1 VSESTGQRI
10 DAPSIRDVAERAG
23 VSVATVSRVL
33 NRTAR
38 VAPAKAAD
46 VQRAIDDLGFRPNS
60 LARALSL
67 GRTGTVGVIAPFFTH
82 LGTLGRLRGITD
94 RVAAEDY
101 DLMIFDVE
109 TPRQRV
115 DALVKL
121 ARRDR
126 VDGLL
131 VVSVPLAD
139 DEVARLRRDA
149 LPVVLVDVA
158 HPALSRVTIDDVGG
172 GRIAAEHLI
181 DRGHTRIGFVG
192 DLPGNPLGFTSSEYR
207 LAGYRDALTAAGI
220 AVDERLIRRGVH
232 GRESARALAAELLAG
247 PEPPSAVFAASD
259 TQAIGVLEAARAAG
273 LDVPGKLA
281 VVGFDDVEFA
291 GILGL
296 TTVRQPL
303 AQIGG
308 DAMELLLSELRDGSN
323 DPVEIVHPLTLIQ
336 RRTT

>member
-1 VSESTGQRI
+1 
-10 DAPSIRDVAERAG
+10 VAERAG

-33 NRTAR
+33 NGTAR
-38 VAPAKAAD
+38 VAPSKAAD
-46 VQRAIDDLGFRPNS
+46 VHQAIDDLGYRPNS
-60 LARALSL
+60 MARALSL
-67 GRTGTVGVIAPFFTH
+67 GRTGTIGVIAPFFTH
-82 LGTLGRLRGITD
+82 WGTLGRLHGITD

-109 TPRQRV
+109 TPKQRE

-139 DEVARLRRDA
+139 HEVSRLRRDA

-158 HPALSRVTIDDVGG
+158 HPALSRVTIDDVAG
-172 GRIAAEHLI
+172 GRMAAQHLI

-207 LAGYRDALTAAGI
+207 LAGYRDALTVAGI
-220 AVDERLIRRGVH
+220 AVDERLIRLGVH
-232 GRESARALAAELLAG
+232 GRASARALAGELLTG

-259 TQAIGVLEAARAAG
+259 TQAIGVLEAAAAAG
-273 LDVPGKLA
+273 LSVPGDVA
-281 VVGFDDVEFA
+281 VVGFDDVEPA
-291 GILGL
+291 EILGL

-308 DAMELLLSELRDGSN
+308 DAMELLLSELRDGSG
-323 DPVEIVHPLTLIQ
+323 DPVEIVHPLTLVQ

>member
-1 VSESTGQRI
+1 MRTDQRGET
-10 DAPSIRDVAERAG
+10 PSIRDVAQRAG

-33 NRTAR
+33 NASAR
-38 VAPAKAAD
+38 VAPSKAAE
-46 VQRAIDDLGFRPNS
+46 VHRAIEDLGFRPNS
-60 LARALSL
+60 VARALSL
-67 GRTGTVGVIAPFFTH
+67 GRTGTVGVVAPFFTH
-82 LGTLGRLRGITD
+82 WGTLGRLRGITD

-109 TPRQRV
+109 TPKQRE

-139 DEVARLRRDA
+139 DEVSRLRRDA
-149 LPVVLVDVA
+149 LPAVLVDVA
-158 HPALSRVTIDDVGG
+158 HPALSRVTIDDVAG

-181 DRGHTRIGFVG
+181 QRGHTRIGFVG
-192 DLPGNPLGFTSSEYR
+192 DLPDNPLGFTSSEYR
-207 LAGYRDALTAAGI
+207 LAGYRDALTAAGL
-220 AVDERLIRRGVH
+220 AMDERLIRRGVH
-232 GRESARALAAELLAG
+232 GRETARALAGELLAG

-259 TQAIGVLEAARAAG
+259 TQAIGVLEAAAAAG
-273 LDVPGKLA
+273 LEVPGELA
-281 VVGFDDVEFA
+281 VVGFDDVELA

-303 AQIGG
+303 AQIGC
-308 DAMELLLSELRDGSN
+308 DAMELLLAELGDGPG
-323 DPVEIVHPLTLIQ
+323 DPVEIVHPLSLIE

>member
-1 VSESTGQRI
+1 ME
-10 DAPSIRDVAERAG
+10 APSIRDVAERAG

-38 VAPAKAAD
+38 VAPSKEAE
-46 VQRAIDDLGFRPNS
+46 VHRAIDDLGFRPNS

-67 GRTGTVGVIAPFFTH
+67 GRTGTIGVIAPFFTH
-82 LGTLGRLRGITD
+82 WGTLGRLRGITD
-94 RVAAEDY
+94 RVAAENY

-109 TPRQRV
+109 TQKQRE

-139 DEVARLRRDA
+139 DEVSRLRRDA

-207 LAGYRDALTAAGI
+207 LAGFRDGLTAAGI
-220 AVDERLIRRGVH
+220 AGDERLIRRGVH
-232 GRESARALAAELLAG
+232 GRESARALADELLAMA
-247 PEPPSAVFAASD
+247 EPPSAVFAASD

-273 LDVPGKLA
+273 LDVPGQLA

-291 GILGL
+291 AILGL

-308 DAMELLLSELRDGSN
+308 DAMELLLSELRDGSG
-323 DPVEIVHPLTLIQ
+323 DPAEIVHPLTLVQ
-336 RRTT
+336 RGTT